1 MLAITTT
8 TRGLFVTYCHC
19 KVMVSTVSYQYFL
32 ICIIVRY
39 TYVNIFAGIV
49 IFSTNILLYF
59 LCLFLYY
66 HGMFLF
72 LQISNLYLSG
82 MFELRYY
89 AADKE
94 IDKFCYLIISNI
106 GSWYRNQASTEIHS
120 TAEGRIIVVREI
132 LT

>member
-19 KVMVSTVSYQYFL
+19 TDMVSTASYQYFL

-39 TYVNIFAGIV
+39 TYVNVFSGIV
-49 IFSTNILLYF
+49 ICSTTIMLYF

-66 HGMFLF
+66 HGILLF
-72 LQISNLYLSG
+72 LQISNLYLDG

-94 IDKFCYLIISNI
+94 IDKFCYLIINNI
-106 GSWYRNQASTEIHS
+106 GSWYRNQASTEIH
-120 TAEGRIIVVREI
+120 TTVEGRIIVVREI